1 MNIDFSDLETNLD
14 DVPTVESTGR
24 FAKTEKFPCEKC
36 AGKGVYTYGYVNVR
50 TGKCFACNGKGFFL
64 TSRADREKAKVR
76 RAKRAEAKRTDHWE
90 EWAAANPV
98 LAPYLLEVASW
109 NNFAVSMIDGVKKY
123 GSLTENMEAAVERMH
138 AKHLARIAER
148 EKSKVEVNLGRV
160 AEIFA
165 SARESGLKRPKLRV
179 GELVLMWGKNDAIY
193 VKGGSAYHDP
203 YYGKVVDG
211 LWHPARDA
219 TPEVTAA
226 LVALAAD
233 PLAEAVAYGRRT
245 GNCAAC
251 GRELT
256 VKESIDRGIGPICF
270 EKWGF

>member
-1 MNIDFSDLETNLD
+1 
-14 DVPTVESTGR
+14 
-24 FAKTEKFPCEKC
+24 
-36 AGKGVYTYGYVNVR
+36 
-50 TGKCFACNGKGFFL
+50 
-64 TSRADREKAKVR
+64 
-76 RAKRAEAKRTDHWE
+76 
-90 EWAAANPV
+90 
-98 LAPYLLEVASW
+98 
-109 NNFAVSMIDGVKKY
+109 
-123 GSLTENMEAAVERMH
+123 
-138 AKHLARIAER
+138 
-148 EKSKVEVNLGRV
+148 
-160 AEIFA
+160 
-165 SARESGLKRPKLRV
+165 
-179 GELVLMWGKNDAIY
+179 MWGKNDAIY